1 MTKTKKKTKVPKNTI
16 PRDRYH
22 GPLITGGVSL
32 GYIKFYPWLNL
43 PFSIFFFYLGL
54 LGESAAHLGLIKILF
69 LTCIIINAVSILFS
83 FFHSLVNRFK
93 SLAYVLIALVSW
105 TTLLWIDFIGLMMFV
120 SSGDSGS
127 IEDLYVSPLTLF
139 YVIPMLLLFFLTC
152 GFYAWHYLPQNQ
164 GKVWKINQWETY
176 GGKAKGKKK
185 ERLTNFGAAFG
196 VVLFVPAVLTGY
208 IANAF
213 GVFLG
218 ILLTSTLSAVIVDAF
233 YAAVYIRKHPEDDS
247 L

>member
-1 MTKTKKKTKVPKNTI
+1 MSRRKLNNKSGETNNIKE
-16 PRDRYH
+16 RYH
-22 GPLITGGVSL
+22 GPLITNGVSL
-32 GYIKFYPWLNL
+32 GYIKIYPWISL
-43 PFSIFFFYLGL
+43 PISLFLYFGGGYKDDIGI
-54 LGESAAHLGLIKILF
+54 IKILF
-69 LTCIIINAVSILFS
+69 LTCVIINVLSILIARFN
-83 FFHSLVNRFK
+83 SLINRFK
-93 SLAYVLIALVSW
+93 PLIYILIALVSW
-105 TTLLWIDFIGLMMFV
+105 TVLVELTFIGLLMFV
-120 SSGDSGS
+120 SNESSLSARTVYDS
-127 IEDLYVSPLTLF
+127 DLTLF

-176 GGKAKGKKK
+176 GVKVKGKKK

>member
-1 MTKTKKKTKVPKNTI
+1 MTKTKKQSKTPKNTI

-32 GYIKFYPWLNL
+32 SYLKIYPWINL
-43 PFSIFFFYLGL
+43 PFSFLLFFGWGYGDQ
-54 LGESAAHLGLIKILF
+54 LGLIKGLF
-69 LTCIIINAVSILFS
+69 LICIIINVASILFS
-83 FFHSLVNRFK
+83 FFHSLVNRLK

-105 TTLLWIDFIGLMMFV
+105 TTLLWLDFITLMMFV
-120 SSGDSGS
+120 SSSNGS
-127 IEDLYVSPLTLF
+127 TISAKVIYDHPLTLF

-176 GGKAKGKKK
+176 GVKVKGKKK
-185 ERLTNFGAAFG
+185 ERLINFGAAFG
-196 VVLFVPAVLTGY
+196 VVLFVPALLTGY
-208 IANAF
+208 IANVF

-218 ILLTSTLSAVIVDAF
+218 LLFTLTLPAVIVDAF